1 MPIGRFDWPP
11 WFGLTPF
18 RFCSLFVLSSL
29 PDRFSFPDPLTC
41 STRMVYAMDTLGY
54 AKRLRDAGVP
64 QQQAEAHAEAARDFV
79 MGELVTKT
87 DLQATVNNAVQLLEA
102 RIAATQA
109 DVQNAMQVAK
119 SDLHNAVQVLETK
132 IGMFETRLE
141 AKIDAQTPRLTV
153 RLGGIMA
160 AGIALLA
167 AVQKLT

>member
-1 MPIGRFDWPP
+1 
-11 WFGLTPF
+11 
-18 RFCSLFVLSSL
+18 
-29 PDRFSFPDPLTC
+29 
-41 STRMVYAMDTLGY
+41 MVYAMDTLGY

-87 DLQATVNNAVQLLEA
+87 DLQTTVQRNAVQLLEGK
-102 RIAATQA
+102 IAASQA
-109 DVQNAMQVAK
+109 DLQAAK
-119 SDLHNAVQVLETK
+119 QFLESKIEAV
-132 IGMFETRLE
+132 ETRLE
-141 AKIDAQTPRLTV
+141 AKIDAQTLRLTV

>member
-1 MPIGRFDWPP
+1 
-11 WFGLTPF
+11 
-18 RFCSLFVLSSL
+18 
-29 PDRFSFPDPLTC
+29 
-41 STRMVYAMDTLGY
+41 MVYAMDTLGY

-87 DLQATVNNAVQLLEA
+87 DLQNAVQATKTDLQNAMQIAKIDLQSAVQLLE
-102 RIAATQA
+102 
-109 DVQNAMQVAK
+109 
-119 SDLHNAVQVLETK
+119 TK
-132 IGMFETRLE
+132 IGTVETRLE
-141 AKIDAQTPRLTV
+141 AKIDAQTLRLTV

>member
-1 MPIGRFDWPP
+1 
-11 WFGLTPF
+11 
-18 RFCSLFVLSSL
+18 
-29 PDRFSFPDPLTC
+29 
-41 STRMVYAMDTLGY
+41 MVYAMDTLGY

-87 DLQATVNNAVQLLEA
+87 DLQSATHLLEVKIGADLQAAVQLLEGKIEA
-102 RIAATQA
+102 VKADLQAAKQ
-109 DVQNAMQVAK
+109 
-119 SDLHNAVQVLETK
+119 LLEAK
-132 IGMFETRLE
+132 IGTVETRLE
-141 AKIDAQTPRLTV
+141 AKIDAQTLRLTV